1 MSIRIITY
9 SLLLLLLYSCNIS
22 RHMPAGEKLYGGN
35 EIIIDKA
42 ASATAQEAVYAEKK
56 AIAAVAQKENK
67 ATLGFPFPAYL
78 YYKLGDPLKDK
89 GFRKWMRRRFAATPI
104 TDKTIH
110 TALSAQMLQSTMQ
123 QEGYF
128 QTTVSADTIHKKYK
142 AIARYTIHLK
152 PRYYLDTIHFN
163 TDSTQ
168 LRQEAARILKMPE
181 SNLQTGAPYRLDD
194 FKAERERISYK
205 MKQQGYFY
213 LDAEQFTSIADTF
226 STKHGVNLVVDLA
239 QPLQEKARQQYYIR
253 DIRIYPNYTLNNL
266 EKNDT
271 TAAQLSPG
279 GLQIF
284 DNKHTFKL
292 DMFDD
297 LITYQPGTLYNIQ
310 EMERTFNRL
319 YGAGVFR
326 FVTSAPEAVNK
337 PDPPLLNI
345 SYYLTPLSRKAIQF
359 ETGGN
364 TKSNNSYGVQL
375 ALSWSNRNTFKRG
388 ELLYVR
394 LNGGADLQFLGREAK
409 SYNYKGGIE
418 TGISFPKFLIPF
430 FQGNFS
436 KAYNMRT
443 IFSTGYDM
451 LIRSSLYN
459 VHAYKLNYS
468 YAWKT
473 NVNTDLTLTPLSIN
487 YLQHYNIKEADLL
500 DPANASY
507 KNILNTYLS
516 NELIIGSQFNY
527 TYTNHSEI
535 TQRNYFA
542 FSGNLELAGNLLGLI
557 KRAGMDGD
565 SLRKLILKVPFAQY
579 TKADL
584 DFRYYHKVSS
594 HVQWANRLFLGIG
607 LPYGNSGFLP
617 LVKQYFAGG
626 SNGLRAFRPQTIG
639 PGAFHIPDTLDTEM
653 QNFFRNTP
661 QSGDIKV
668 ELSTEL
674 RFPVLGNLQGA
685 VFIDAGNVWVKKVS
699 FFYDLAEQVIDST
712 RTSFSNKA
720 FSSTFYKELGV
731 GGGLGLRLNFPFLI
745 IRADLA
751 MPFRKPWLPEGQRWV
766 FDQIALLSPEW
777 RKENLVLNF
786 GIGYPF

>member
-1 MSIRIITY
+1 MRIGIITY
-9 SLLLLLLYSCNIS
+9 SLLLLLLCSCNIS
-22 RHMPAGEKLYGGN
+22 RHMPTGERLYGGAK
-35 EIIIDKA
+35 IIIDK
-42 ASATAQEAVYAEKK
+42 TAEVTYQEANYAEKK
-56 AIAAVAQKENK
+56 ASIAIVQKENK
-67 ATLGFPFPAYL
+67 STLSFPFPAYM
-78 YYKLGDPLKDK
+78 YYKLGDPAKDK
-89 GFRKWMRRRFAATPI
+89 GLRKWLRRRFSEPPI
-104 TDKTIH
+104 TGKTIN
-110 TALSAQMLQSTMQ
+110 TTSSAQMLQSALH

-142 AIARYTIHLK
+142 TIAQYTIHLS
-152 PRYYLDTIHFN
+152 PRYYLGTISFN
-163 TDSTQ
+163 KDSTQ
-168 LRQEAARILKMPE
+168 IRQETDSLLKMPE
-181 SNLQTGAPYRLDD
+181 SNLQTGAPYRLDA

-205 MKQQGYFY
+205 MKQQGYYY
-213 LDAEQFTSIADTF
+213 LDAAQFTSIADTF
-226 STKHGVNLVVDLA
+226 STKHIVNLVVDLT
-239 QPLQEKARQQYYIR
+239 QPLQKKAGQQYYINN
-253 DIRIYPNYTLNNL
+253 IRIFSNYTLNNL

-271 TAAQLSPG
+271 TSPQLSPG

-284 DNKHTFKL
+284 DNQHTFKP

-297 LITYQPGTLYNIQ
+297 LITYKPGALYNIL

-319 YGAGVFR
+319 YGATIFK
-326 FVTSAPEAVNK
+326 FVTSSPEDINRL
-337 PDPPLLNI
+337 DSPLLDIN
-345 SYYLTPLSRKAIQF
+345 YYLTPLSRKAIQF

-364 TKSNNSYGVQL
+364 TKSNNSYGLQL
-375 ALSWSNRNTFKRG
+375 SLSWNNRNTFKRG

-418 TGISFPKFLIPF
+418 TGISFPKFLVPF
-430 FQGNFS
+430 FSGNFPQ
-436 KAYNMRT
+436 AYNMRT
-443 IFSTGYDM
+443 TFSTGYDM
-451 LIRSSLYN
+451 LVRSSLYN
-459 VHAYKLNYS
+459 IHAYKLNYS

-473 NVNTDLTLTPLSIN
+473 NLNTDLTLTPLSIN
-487 YLQHYNIKEADLL
+487 YLQHYNIKEADLT
-500 DPANASY
+500 DPANVSY
-507 KNILNTYLS
+507 KNILTTFLS
-516 NELIIGSQFNY
+516 NEVIIGSQFNY
-527 TYTNHSEI
+527 TYTNHSEV
-535 TQRNYFA
+535 TQRNNFA
-542 FSGNLELAGNLLGLI
+542 FSGNLELAGNLLGLF

-579 TKADL
+579 AKADL
-584 DFRYYHKVSS
+584 DFRYYHLLSPQ
-594 HVQWANRLFLGIG
+594 VQWASRLLLGIG
-607 LPYGNSGFLP
+607 IPYGNSGFLP

-639 PGAFHIPDTLDTEM
+639 PGEFHIPDTLDTEI
-653 QNFFRNTP
+653 QDFFHNTP

-685 VFIDAGNVWVKKVS
+685 VFVDAGNVWVKKVS
-699 FFYDLAEQVIDST
+699 FIYDLAEKVIDST
-712 RTSFSNKA
+712 RTAFSNKT
-720 FSSTFYKELGV
+720 FSSAFYKELGV
-731 GGGLGLRLNFPFLI
+731 DGGLGLRLNFPFLI